1 MRIPAIVS
9 LLPVEVEK
17 PWGREIWFSGVEERG
32 ESGVDCDGDRQPL
45 SRILEKL
52 GRDTPITLLK
62 RLEPSGGNLYIEIHE
77 TKHEVYFVETAGDVL
92 AGTNARPAL
101 LRRAASLAQRNGD
114 TDAIENLLTRITVEP
129 GDAIEIPPGLVHS
142 LRRGVSVIEF
152 QTPVYE
158 RKILTAYQAVAT
170 QSGWDIDAA
179 LGLMDGDLEAF
190 VTRRSDAS
198 IKTLAVTPGFRLHRR
213 TLEPGERLDLAAF
226 SVLWRLYGAFETKT
240 ATDGAPRA
248 YMTTR
253 PTTIRAANECALI
266 VAEET

>member
-32 ESGVDCDGDRQPL
+32 ESSVDCDGERHPL

-52 GRDTPITLLK
+52 GRDTPVTLLK
-62 RLEPSGGNLYIEIHE
+62 RLEPTGGNLYIEVHQ
-77 TKHEVYFVETAGDVL
+77 TKHEVYFIETAGDVL
-92 AGTNARPAL
+92 AGTNAPRKH
-101 LRRAASLAQRNGD
+101 LRGAASKARIDGD
-114 TDAIENLLTRITVEP
+114 TDAIENLLTRIAVAP
-129 GDAIEIPPGLVHS
+129 GDAIEIPPGVVHS

-179 LGLMDGDLEAF
+179 LRLMRGDLEAL
-190 VTRRSDAS
+190 VTRRSSAS
-198 IKTLAVTPGFRLHRR
+198 FATLAVTPGFRLDRR
-213 TLEPGERLDLAAF
+213 TLEPGEQLNLAPF
-226 SVLWRLYGAFETKT
+226 SILWRLYGAFETEA
-240 ATDGAPRA
+240 ATDGAPHA